1 MCLVFSLGEV
11 SHLNSSIAHNW
22 RVGKYQFELGC
33 SIKNLKIA
41 LGKLGCHELV
51 LRKAK
56 FLFCMSLWVGGLY
69 GWAKTG
75 PHAAPRPWEDGV
87 GRGQKTLLLA
97 ILGDTWKYLVILGS
111 TWSYLGTEDSTLDN
125 IWQILAIL
133 GDRSL
138 YSLKYLILPSIWLSL
153 WINDSTLGNT
163 LQLRILLKQNTALH
177 STVCVCVCVYRND
190 ISHFSHI

>member
-1 MCLVFSLGEV
+1 MLANTI
-11 SHLNSSIAHNW
+11 LNWAAALRTH
-22 RVGKYQFELGC
+22 
-33 SIKNLKIA
+33 LKIA
-41 LGKLGCHELV
+41 LCKLGCHELA

-97 ILGDTWKYLVILGS
+97 ILGDTWRYLVILGN
-111 TWSYLGTEDSTLDN
+111 TWWYLGTEDSTLDN
-125 IWQILAIL
+125 IWQFLAIL

-138 YSLKYLILPSIWLSL
+138 YSLKYLVILPSIWLSL
-153 WINDSTLGNT
+153 WIQDSTLGNT
-163 LQLRILLKQNTALH
+163 LQYLAIFG
-177 STVCVCVCVYRND
+177 D
-190 ISHFSHI
+190 IWQYLVMLGGTWWYLMMLNNSWWWLAYLAIFDKIEW